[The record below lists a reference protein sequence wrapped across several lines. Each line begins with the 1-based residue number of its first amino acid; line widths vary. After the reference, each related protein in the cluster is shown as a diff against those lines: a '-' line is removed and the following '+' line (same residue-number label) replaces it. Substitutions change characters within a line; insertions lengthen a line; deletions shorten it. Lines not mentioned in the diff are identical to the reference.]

1 MNNKL
6 EYRIVNEVSRPRY
19 YDFETGKL
27 LGEDGSED
35 TQAYWVVIYNTKTE
49 KIDEWVN
56 RFDDPDD
63 AQRFIDNMNRFY
75 KQHEGASK

>member
-1 MNNKL
+1 MNNRL

-35 TQAYWVVIYNTKTE
+35 TQAYWVVLYDTETKE
-49 KIDEWVN
+49 IDEWVN

-63 AQRFIDNMNRFY
+63 AQHFIDEV
-75 KQHEGASK
+75 KGEK